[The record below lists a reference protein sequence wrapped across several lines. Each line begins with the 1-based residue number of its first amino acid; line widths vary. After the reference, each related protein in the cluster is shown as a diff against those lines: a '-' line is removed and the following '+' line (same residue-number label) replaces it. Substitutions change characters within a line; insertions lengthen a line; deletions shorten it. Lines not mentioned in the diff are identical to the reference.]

1 MLPGPMH
8 HFKRY
13 NQAADEPA
21 REEADS
27 RRGGKP
33 MQGLMMDVPLM
44 ISSLIRHADRYHGD
58 TEIVSRTVEG
68 PIHRY
73 TYSGA
78 HTRSRRLARALL
90 RLSVRT
96 SERIGTM
103 ACNGHRHFK
112 LY

>member
-1 MLPGPMH
+1 MLPGPMR

-21 REEADS
+21 HQQPDS
-27 RRGGKP
+27 RRRRP

-73 TYSGA
+73 TYCDA
-78 HTRSRRLARALL
+78 HARARCLARALS
-90 RLSVRT
+90 RLGVAPGDR
-96 SERIGTM
+96 RGPL
-103 ACNGHRHFK
+103 GWQ
-112 LY
+112 